1 MTASRNVW
9 LNEVYIVSML
19 AKREVFVLKQKVRK
33 YNKLYENS
41 KGWNIMFKHN
51 GKQKFL
57 FAFKLYKKRKPF
69 KCALVLELNDAS
81 LSN

>member
-1 MTASRNVW
+1 
-9 LNEVYIVSML
+9 
-19 AKREVFVLKQKVRK
+19 
-33 YNKLYENS
+33 
-41 KGWNIMFKHN
+41 MFKHN